1 VTHIQPQ
8 ASARLSSSGRT
19 SFRLQAVLLSE
30 LLDAAGGVNEFL
42 FAGKKGMAVG
52 ANFDVDAAR
61 RRAGFYHVAAGAYNR
76 RVFVFG
82 MDSSFHNFLSAEKV
96 L

>member
-19 SFRLQAVLLSE
+19 FCLQAVLPSE
-30 LLDAAGGVNEFL
+30 LLDAAGGVDKFL

-52 ANFDVDAAR
+52 ANFDVDAAC
-61 RRAGFYHVAAGAYNR
+61 RRAGFHYMAAGAYNR
-76 RVFVFG
+76 GGFVFG
-82 MDSSFHNFLSAEKV
+82 MDPSFHNFLSTEKI